1 MYSFCAAL
9 PPSLPLSLSLSLS
22 VARRREYLITFY
34 KHNWRA
40 LQSML
45 HLFSFSAAAAAA
57 ATHVRH
63 INNAVIISALR
74 THTNTTA
81 QTISLLVFHTEKN
94 KGQHD
99 WAHTYSHTHT
109 HSHSHTFCTVY
120 VVRQTYR
127 ILLRTSCGSG
137 GRGRC
142 RQTTTMPA
150 TIIDVT
156 TTTPIATT
164 AASISS
170 VDCLS
175 AGPLPMLAPA
185 PTPDELLMLLMPE
198 PPLPP

>member
-1 MYSFCAAL
+1 MCIHFAA
-9 PPSLPLSLSLSLS
+9 PLSLSLSHSLSFSLS

-45 HLFSFSAAAAAA
+45 HLFSCTAAAAAA

-99 WAHTYSHTHT
+99 WAHTHTHT
-109 HSHSHTFCTVY
+109 LSYILHSICCSANLPHTLAHF
-120 VVRQTYR
+120 
-127 ILLRTSCGSG
+127 LWLRWP
-137 GRGRC
+137 RP
-142 RQTTTMPA
+142 MP
-150 TIIDVT
+150 TDNN
-156 TTTPIATT
+156 
-164 AASISS
+164 
-170 VDCLS
+170 D
-175 AGPLPMLAPA
+175 AGN
-185 PTPDELLMLLMPE
+185 DN
-198 PPLPP
+198 